1 MLNERKLTEIELSK
15 REIAIKGLLS
25 NKQKLVKKYGKDAE
39 KVMYGIATNQAKTKV
54 ENMNKDK
61 IREMI
66 KSTLSVSEITDEE
79 RAKKQYTDQQLA
91 RLRAATQT
99 HDSIQRMLK
108 VQSKQH
114 QDRLKSTMKE
124 ENITEANL
132 NPELVKKV
140 ERFVKGIA
148 KYYEYAEESALYSIQ
163 DALKQLYPGV
173 KEGVSEAYIN
183 VGLADLEKMGYTAG
197 EDAFE
202 MIKSRFKNRPDFEA
216 YRKGYIQGFTDNAGA
231 YGLLDKINED
241 DWMQADDESDMAN
254 SQLRSIHSNAS
265 KIENLIGDGDQLDAW
280 VQAKLTKAEDYL
292 DSVAGY
298 LEGEQ
303 RVGKVDAIINI
314 EPAGEIEESSSVSK
328 SRAGAELKQR
338 LKGTRSDGMGKHN
351 AIVYGLDSEGK
362 RVELKSLNDLNKYSK
377 FELDSS
383 VDKNLKEVKT
393 DQYGNHIEPQ
403 FKKGD
408 KVKYLGSPGEI
419 TGINRESSGSITY
432 NVAYDKG
439 TGRTKVTNVANKDN
453 EIKLAENSIG
463 EIDNSEYAMK
473 FRSNK
478 MKASQP
484 KPSRSG
490 IDYDEALNLRAI
502 KSELEGEIEQLFRD
516 MEQEAEPEG
525 GPIADRYGNE
535 LNKLEDKLEKVKKQ
549 LRDYDMNE
557 SLDEVKVDYDFS
569 ERELIR
575 VLRQLKRGA
584 STEIDMI
591 KAFTKSLGRDI
602 TKDELFSESIDED
615 KSYARVSMPRFVKDK
630 NHPNFLNVYID
641 YDLGPGGSLI
651 ALGKETM
658 TGQIRRESAAEAMK
672 LAGDVARD
680 LEAKYNL
687 EDIEISDLENG
698 KVRVFAVSDD
708 FINIDPNMLGES
720 VTIDE
725 RVSKLVKEK
734 LTKKSSV
741 KKHIEDFKDSDAPQF
756 KGKSDDK
763 KIQMAV
769 ASFLSKQGKSV
780 KENMVADK
788 DIEKEIKKL
797 EDENPKGFEKEIK
810 KLKVRQASLKLSK

>member
-1 MLNERKLTEIELSK
+1 MINERKLTENELEQ
-15 REIAIKGLLS
+15 RQVALKGLLK
-25 NKQKLVKKYGKDAE
+25 NKTALVKKYGKDAE
-39 KVMYGIATNQAKTKV
+39 KVMYGIATKQAKNKV
-54 ENMNKDK
+54 EGMNQEKL
-61 IREMI
+61 RELI
-66 KSTLSVSEITDEE
+66 KLTLEGGNSSPEGSTLDFDANKSYSGGADYGSEVSANTAEDNTEVGELKEDKFATAAMEDVFQSIKNLAHTTGMGEQEAAETAIDEIRIE
-79 RAKKQYTDQQLA
+79 
-91 RLRAATQT
+91 
-99 HDSIQRMLK
+99 
-108 VQSKQH
+108 
-114 QDRLKSTMKE
+114 
-124 ENITEANL
+124 
-132 NPELVKKV
+132 
-140 ERFVKGIA
+140 F
-148 KYYEYAEESALYSIQ
+148 
-163 DALKQLYPGV
+163 GV
-173 KEGVSEAYIN
+173 
-183 VGLADLEKMGYTAG
+183 
-197 EDAFE
+197 DAFYE
-202 MIKSRFKNRPDFEA
+202 S
-216 YRKGYIQGFTDNAGA
+216 
-231 YGLLDKINED
+231 INED

-557 SLDEVKVDYDFS
+557 S
-569 ERELIR
+569 
-575 VLRQLKRGA
+575 
-584 STEIDMI
+584 
-591 KAFTKSLGRDI
+591 
-602 TKDELFSESIDED
+602 IDED

-756 KGKSDDK
+756 KGKSNDK